1 MASKYSVLYAVYL
14 NDGSTVG
21 KLVSELGKKPPS
33 YQTVYN
39 FLKEL
44 QKEEFIEFKGKKC
57 FLSEYDKTTRLLK
70 LIDFCIT
77 NKIDYNELFLPKTI
91 DFIQKGLKEG
101 KLEDLALDNKTIS
114 RISLLLSRHGFLV
127 IESRKPFATWLV
139 YSHFL
144 EKLVEFFKGKPSI
157 SCKLLHQI
165 PDGEKL
171 NNQIEKEFSK
181 YKKQAKKQPDMDT
194 EIRFVHRSLSL
205 EGNTL
210 TLSETE
216 QLLRKNIPP
225 KTKSFREMQEAV
237 DYKKALDEL
246 IEGVEFLDM
255 DSVLKFHSTAMAS
268 MKFGAGK
275 AREQNVQI
283 KGNPFFKTADW
294 KELLQKL
301 KEFFE
306 KYQKKIGQKMKA
318 HEAVEFASFLH
329 SQFQW
334 VHPFI
339 DGNSRTSRAI
349 FVHTLLKKG
358 FPMVTFQAGFAD
370 QYMGLTKLAKERDDK
385 KFEILMK
392 QIVLHT
398 LKQANKKTRYT

>member
-21 KLVSELGKKPPS
+21 ELVGKLGKNPPS

-39 FLKEL
+39 FLNEL
-44 QKEEFIEFKGKKC
+44 QKEEFVEFKGKKC

-77 NKIDYNELFLPKTI
+77 NKINYDELFLPKTI

-101 KLEDLALDNKTIS
+101 KLEDLPLDNKTIS

-225 KTKSFREMQEAV
+225 KTKSFREMQQAV

-246 IEGVEFLDM
+246 IAGVELLDM
-255 DSVLKFHSTAMAS
+255 GYVLNFHSTAMA
-268 MKFGAGK
+268 
-275 AREQNVQI
+275 
-283 KGNPFFKTADW
+283 
-294 KELLQKL
+294 
-301 KEFFE
+301 
-306 KYQKKIGQKMKA
+306 
-318 HEAVEFASFLH
+318 
-329 SQFQW
+329 
-334 VHPFI
+334 
-339 DGNSRTSRAI
+339 
-349 FVHTLLKKG
+349 
-358 FPMVTFQAGFAD
+358 
-370 QYMGLTKLAKERDDK
+370 
-385 KFEILMK
+385 
-392 QIVLHT
+392 
-398 LKQANKKTRYT
+398 

>member
-14 NDGSTVG
+14 KEGSTAGELVG
-21 KLVSELGKKPPS
+21 KLGKKLPS
-33 YQTVYN
+33 YQTIYN

-44 QKEEFIEFKGKKC
+44 EKEEFVEFKGKKC
-57 FLSEYDKTTRLLK
+57 FLTEFDKTTRLLK
-70 LIDFCIT
+70 LIDFCIA
-77 NKIDYNELFLPKTI
+77 NKINYDELFLPKTI

-101 KLEDLALDNKTIS
+101 KLEELSLDNKTIS

-127 IESRKPFATWLV
+127 IESRKPFTAWLV

-144 EKLVEFFKGKPSI
+144 EKLVEFFRGKPSI

-165 PDGEKL
+165 PNGEKL

-225 KTKSFREMQEAV
+225 KAKSFKEMQQVV

-246 IEGVEFLDM
+246 IASVEFLDL
-255 DSVLKFHSTAMAS
+255 DSVLKFHATAMAS
-268 MKFGAGK
+268 MQHGAGK
-275 AREQNVQI
+275 VREQNVQI
-283 KGNPFFKTADW
+283 KGNPLFKTADW
-294 KELLQKL
+294 KELPQKL

-306 KYQKKIGQKMKA
+306 KYKEKTDQKMKA
-318 HEAVEFASFLH
+318 HEVIEFASFLH

-334 VHPFI
+334 AHPFI

-358 FPMVTFQAGFAD
+358 FPLVTFQAGFAD
-370 QYMGLTKLAKERDDK
+370 QYMGLTKLSKERDDK
-385 KFEILMK
+385 KFGLLMK
-392 QIVLHT
+392 HIVLHT
-398 LKQANKKTRYT
+398 LKQANQKAKYA

>member
-1 MASKYSVLYAVYL
+1 MVSKYSVLYAVYL

-21 KLVSELGKKPPS
+21 ELVGELGKKPPS

-44 QKEEFIEFKGKKC
+44 EKEKFVEFKGKKC

-77 NKIDYNELFLPKTI
+77 NKIGYHELFLPKTI

-101 KLEDLALDNKTIS
+101 KLEDISLDNKTVS
-114 RISLLLSRHGFLV
+114 RISMLLSNHGFLV
-127 IESRKPFATWLV
+127 IESRKPFAAWLV

-144 EKLVEFFKGKPSI
+144 EKLVEFFRGKPSI

-181 YKKQAKKQPDMDT
+181 YKRQEKKQPDLDM

-225 KTKSFREMQEAV
+225 KAKSFKEMQQVV

-246 IEGVEFLDM
+246 IASVEFLDL
-255 DSVLKFHSTAMAS
+255 DSVLKFHATAMAS
-268 MKFGAGK
+268 MKFGAGQI
-275 AREQNVQI
+275 RGQNVQI

-294 KELLQKL
+294 KELPQKL
-301 KEFFE
+301 KDFFE
-306 KYQKKIGQKMKA
+306 KYQEKIGQKMKA
-318 HEAVEFASFLH
+318 HEAIEFASFLH

-334 VHPFI
+334 AHPFI

-349 FVHTLLKKG
+349 FFHTLLKKG

-370 QYMGLTKLAKERDDK
+370 QYMSLTKLAKERNDK
-385 KFEILMK
+385 KFELLMK
-392 QIVLHT
+392 HIVLHT
-398 LKQANKKTRYT
+398 LKQANQKAKYG